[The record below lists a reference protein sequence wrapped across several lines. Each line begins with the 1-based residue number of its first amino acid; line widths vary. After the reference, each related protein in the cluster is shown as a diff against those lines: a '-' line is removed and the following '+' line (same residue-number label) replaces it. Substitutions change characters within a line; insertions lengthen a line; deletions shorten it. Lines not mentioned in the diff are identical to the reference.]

1 MKTFRLQYKEMLKPY
16 MKGANKTQLRMG
28 VKVEME
34 HTKSKTIARKIASQ
48 HLAEIPNYYTLL
60 NKMERKAMRQ

>member
-1 MKTFRLQYKEMLKPY
+1 MRHCPLKPY

-34 HTKSKTIARKIASQ
+34 HTKSRTLAKRIASH

-60 NKMERKAMRQ
+60 NKMERRAIPK